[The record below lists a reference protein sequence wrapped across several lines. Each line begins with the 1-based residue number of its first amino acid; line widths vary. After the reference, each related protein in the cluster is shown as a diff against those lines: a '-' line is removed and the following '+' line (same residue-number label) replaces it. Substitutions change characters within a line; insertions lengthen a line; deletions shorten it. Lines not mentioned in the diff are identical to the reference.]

1 VPGFEESLEHVERN
15 QSENVLVEGNP
26 YITRI
31 GCTEQGGDCT
41 GGQICCDG
49 LDCQNVHVGSEI
61 LTDMS
66 CQPQQCKDEGMVCGG
81 SGPSCCDGLE
91 CQNVHEGS
99 ETLTAMSCQPQCKQE
114 GKICGGSG
122 PSCCDSDGL
131 VCKIHHGVWKCC
143 PYDTA
148 SVDLAAEAT
157 NATVPGFEESLEHVE
172 RNQSENVLVEGNP
185 YITPIGCK
193 EQGGDCSGGQSCCD
207 GLECQNVHEGSE
219 ILTDMSCQPQ
229 CKDEGMVCGGS
240 GPSCCDSLACQ
251 IIHGVWKCSP
261 YGPY

>member
-1 VPGFEESLEHVERN
+1 
-15 QSENVLVEGNP
+15 VEGNP
-26 YITRI
+26 YITPI
-31 GCTEQGGDCT
+31 GCKEQGGDCS
-41 GGQICCDG
+41 GGQSCCDG
-49 LDCQNVHVGSEI
+49 LECQNVHVGSEI

-66 CQPQQCKDEGMVCGG
+66 CQPQCKDEGMVCGG
-81 SGPSCCDGLE
+81 SGPSCCDGLA
-91 CQNVHEGS
+91 CQS
-99 ETLTAMSCQPQCKQE
+99 
-114 GKICGGSG
+114 I
-122 PSCCDSDGL
+122 
-131 VCKIHHGVWKCC
+131 HGVWKCST
-143 PYDTA
+143 YDLA

-207 GLECQNVHEGSE
+207 GLECQNVHVGSE

-240 GPSCCDSLACQ
+240 GPSCCDGLACQ
-251 IIHGVWKCSP
+251 SIHGVWKCSP